1 MVYSVIAELVSW
13 LEDRFYEVWT
23 IVPDDADDDLPARF
37 VTVER
42 TGGYVEDML
51 DHASVAVQCWAQT
64 DSEAHDMAIGLR
76 NLLLTDQRPYGVG
89 RISIDSG
96 PYRFYDEATRCP
108 RYQLTLDVT
117 CCLSD

>member
-1 MVYSVIAELVSW
+1 MYSVTEAFVSHLLALGHEAYANVPANPPAE
-13 LEDRFYEVWT
+13 
-23 IVPDDADDDLPARF
+23 F

-42 TGGYVEDML
+42 TGGSVIDL
-51 DHASVAVQCWAQT
+51 VDHPSLAIQCWAAT
-64 DSEAHDMAIGLR
+64 DEAAERLANVVRAQIVCGA
-76 NLLLTDQRPYGVG
+76 RPFGVT
-89 RISIDSG
+89 RIDVNSG